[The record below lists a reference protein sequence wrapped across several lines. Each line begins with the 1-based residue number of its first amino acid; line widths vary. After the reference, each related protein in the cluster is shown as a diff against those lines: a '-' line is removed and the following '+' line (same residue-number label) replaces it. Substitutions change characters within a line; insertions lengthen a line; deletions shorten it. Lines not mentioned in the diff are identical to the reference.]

1 MKDSQ
6 VDPTPRILL
15 GNYRVG
21 AWRDWVLRQGRGARG
36 HRTIVAGDF
45 GAFGPALE
53 SEAKPGRG
61 FLMYVIQLRLVE
73 SGKQNR

>member
-6 VDPTPRILL
+6 GDLTPRILL

-21 AWRDWVLRQGRGARG
+21 AWRDWVLRQGKGARG
-36 HRTIVAGDF
+36 HRTVVAGDF

-53 SEAKPGRG
+53 SVKQGQAEASSC
-61 FLMYVIQLRLVE
+61 M
-73 SGKQNR
+73 